1 MFLWGNSDGHQK
13 LHLTSWESV
22 SIPVEYRGWNIKH
35 LEWFGISLRLKNL
48 WLLLN
53 GNGIWSRIISHKY
66 LKHKPWEVWI
76 RDRKFNASGTS
87 YFWNGFL
94 RVLYW
99 ITNHLGWKV
108 GNNQKIRLGIDP
120 IASMNLSFLLSKD
133 LRGYL
138 ADYGI
143 TYLA

>member
-1 MFLWGNSDGHQK
+1 M
-13 LHLTSWESV
+13 
-22 SIPVEYRGWNIKH
+22 EYGGWNIKH

-66 LKHKPWEVWI
+66 LKNKHWEVWI
-76 RDRKFNASGTS
+76 RARKFNTSGTS
-87 YFWNGFL
+87 YFWNGFV

-99 ITNHLGWKV
+99 ITGHLGWKV
-108 GNNQKIRLGIDP
+108 GNGQKIRLGIDP
-120 IASMNLSFLLSKD
+120 IAGMNSSYLLSED

-143 TYLA
+143 TNLT